1 MTGRV
6 IDVIL
11 IVWGSVIVSL
21 IIVVLTNS
29 LTMDMSEK
37 RALTV
42 LNRLELKS
50 TEREKAASRIGIVWR
65 LKTLQ
70 KKMKIEKN
78 EGQIKKDKKLVDNY
92 ALKKHDISKQIKR
105 IKHETQSML

>member
-1 MTGRV
+1 MTTVGYGDIYPRTLIGRI

-37 RALTV
+37 RVLTV

-50 TEREKAASRIGIVWR
+50 TEK
-65 LKTLQ
+65 
-70 KKMKIEKN
+70 
-78 EGQIKKDKKLVDNY
+78 
-92 ALKKHDISKQIKR
+92 
-105 IKHETQSML
+105 